1 MIGLQLIGVGVAVI
15 GIYMSYLHFKKKDF
29 NKFEFFTWV
38 AIWAGFL
45 IVTVSPTTFNFVM
58 DAFSFDSMLDVVI
71 VTSIIVVYI
80 LCFRNY
86 VVGRRVEKKLERL
99 IRSDALSTLNTKDD

>member
-1 MIGLQLIGVGVAVI
+1 MIGLQLIGVAIAVI
-15 GIYMSYLHFKKKDF
+15 GIYMSYLHLKKRDF
-29 NKFEFFTWV
+29 TKFEFFTWV

-45 IVTVSPTTFNFVM
+45 IVTVSPTSFNFVM
-58 DAFSFDSMLDVVI
+58 DAFSFDNMLDVVI

-86 VVGRRVEKKLERL
+86 VVGRRVEKKLEDL
-99 IRSDALSTLNTKDD
+99 VRSDALSTLNANHD